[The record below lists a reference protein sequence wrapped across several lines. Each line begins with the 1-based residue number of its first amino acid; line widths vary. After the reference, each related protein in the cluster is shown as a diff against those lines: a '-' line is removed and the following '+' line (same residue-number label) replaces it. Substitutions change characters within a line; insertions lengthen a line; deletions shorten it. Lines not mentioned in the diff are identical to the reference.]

1 MVYIYP
7 ESCFR
12 GIFLWVQDVWSE
24 TMPSNSANL
33 FIPPAAS
40 KPNTTPHYPIFFPTP
55 NLSLTPSQQIVI
67 ISHPIAEFG

>member
-24 TMPSNSANL
+24 TMPFNSANL

-40 KPNTTPHYPIFFPTP
+40 KPNTTPTTLSSSLPRTYLLPYP
-55 NLSLTPSQQIVI
+55 NK
-67 ISHPIAEFG
+67 